1 MACPSGSQLRN
12 TCGNLVSGSNTG
24 GAPLPQTSLPGP
36 TTERADADRAGPSPP
51 LRRRRRRQRPGRRIG
66 PVAAPPLAVTT
77 AMEEDADPAVIA
89 PSEVVASM
97 VRARTPPLDPAV
109 PQRSSTAVS
118 RPPVV
123 VSVQLVRVAWE
134 ELLVR

>member
-1 MACPSGSQLRN
+1 M
-12 TCGNLVSGSNTG
+12 
-24 GAPLPQTSLPGP
+24 
-36 TTERADADRAGPSPP
+36 
-51 LRRRRRRQRPGRRIG
+51 
-66 PVAAPPLAVTT
+66 AVTT

-97 VRARTPPLDPAV
+97 VRARTPLLDPAV
-109 PQRSSTAVS
+109 SQRSSPAVA

-134 ELLVR
+134 ELLVT

>member
-1 MACPSGSQLRN
+1 M
-12 TCGNLVSGSNTG
+12 
-24 GAPLPQTSLPGP
+24 
-36 TTERADADRAGPSPP
+36 
-51 LRRRRRRQRPGRRIG
+51 
-66 PVAAPPLAVTT
+66 AAPPLAVTT
-77 AMEEDADPAVIA
+77 AMDEDADPAVIA